1 MAIPPE
7 EIPAAAMDHLIASAA
22 AHDIEIRQL
31 IQSGGRY
38 AFQIVISWND
48 TAQKWFMTRWCQ
60 SAAELVDLMTR
71 VMEDN
76 TLANIFKVGD
86 LFQYLSA
93 EMFVGN
99 RDVVMTISLV
109 EITELENQRGKQER
123 AILYFKETAKGLV
136 VGNKTN
142 VRQLVNLFGPETD
155 NWVGH
160 RVALFT
166 TEVTAFGKTMQSIR
180 IRDFEP
186 HSEKKQPKKGKVVEA
201 VPEPELAP
209 ADNGDGWTIG
219 ADQLAWDELDVVE
232 GEATDGAVD

>member
-7 EIPAAAMDHLIASAA
+7 EIPAAAMDHLAGLAA

-38 AFQIVISWND
+38 AFQIIISWND
-48 TAQKWFMTRWCQ
+48 TAQKWFMTRWCD
-60 SAAELVDLMTR
+60 STTELVDLMTR
-71 VMEDN
+71 VLEDN

-93 EMFVGN
+93 EMFIGTK
-99 RDVVMTISLV
+99 DVVMTILRV

-142 VRQLVNLFGPETD
+142 VRQLVKLFGAETD
-155 NWVGH
+155 NWVDH

-166 TEVTAFGKTMQSIR
+166 AEVTAFGKTMQSIR

-186 HSEKKQPKKGKVVEA
+186 HSEKKQPKKGKAAQVEL
-201 VPEPELAP
+201 PETEVAA
-209 ADNGDGWTIG
+209 ADNGDAWAIG

-232 GEATDGAVD
+232 GEGEGRQ